1 MTTKN
6 KNQAIYDIGIKPSNV
21 KKNAEYITKAYNR
34 CLDSI
39 LEVVTNCYEEGN
51 LDKVI
56 KEITKDFEEKNKLYD
71 IISEALKIHKDV
83 LDEIT
88 AKMLVKDKA
97 NDIACIENLETGKVY
112 VSDSKG
118 SIH

>member
-21 KKNAEYITKAYNR
+21 KKNAEYITKAYNK

-51 LDKVI
+51 LDKII
-56 KEITKDFEEKNKLYD
+56 KETAKDFGERNKFYD
-71 IISEALKIHKDV
+71 IISEALEIHKAV
-83 LDEIT
+83 LDDIT
-88 AKMLVKDKA
+88 AKTLVKDKA
-97 NDIACIENLETGKVY
+97 NDIACIENLETGEVY
-112 VSDSKG
+112 VSDNKG